1 MNRFVRKYNGFHKV
15 YNYGAV
21 MSRNPGSI
29 GNSEKTGKSALFQRK
44 NSMSGRK
51 TGQGCLQIGIFHK
64 KPGAIVVNL
73 PI

>member
-1 MNRFVRKYNGFHKV
+1 
-15 YNYGAV
+15 
-21 MSRNPGSI
+21 MSRNPGPI
-29 GNSEKTGKSALFQRK
+29 GNSEKTGKMRRFSGK